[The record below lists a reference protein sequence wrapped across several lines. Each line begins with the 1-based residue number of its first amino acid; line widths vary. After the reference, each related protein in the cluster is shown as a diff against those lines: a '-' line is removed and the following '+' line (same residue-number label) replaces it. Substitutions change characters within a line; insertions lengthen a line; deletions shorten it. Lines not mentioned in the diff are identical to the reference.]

1 MFLFEVVFFSY
12 VTVYSQIFIFSRNI
26 FHEDWSEGL
35 GFRKKII
42 SNDFFVKKWECVDDF
57 WEALGFFVVSLCVIV
72 HESKFFRC
80 FVLLVVVLSEFKREV
95 KKR

>member
-1 MFLFEVVFFSY
+1 M
-12 VTVYSQIFIFSRNI
+12 
-26 FHEDWSEGL
+26 
-35 GFRKKII
+35 
-42 SNDFFVKKWECVDDF
+42 KKWECVDDF